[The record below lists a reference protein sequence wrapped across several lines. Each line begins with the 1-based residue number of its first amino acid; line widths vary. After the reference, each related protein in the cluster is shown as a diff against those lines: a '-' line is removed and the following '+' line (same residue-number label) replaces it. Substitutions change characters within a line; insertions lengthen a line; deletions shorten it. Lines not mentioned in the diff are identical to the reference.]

1 MKVEKIIHGRTKPDP
16 WAEQRKNYLT
26 QKLGL
31 AFLSFTKT
39 LGMKDIDLAKYKEF
53 FQWFLISGH

>member
-53 FQWFLISGH
+53 FQ